1 MKDFI
6 HKLELPEPLQSKF
19 LNELMYIST
28 LVGKLNHKTLV
39 SDYWSISCI
48 SPEFISVRDYEQ
60 KIDVISP
67 IDNANWTD
75 VAKVYPHIDQ
85 FFEKYNLEK
94 FLGKINTE
102 VWPIHKHICTEN
114 STWSLTV
121 FKNNVENTFMDFYN
135 YNDKN
140 YTTEYIYDNLPLDT
154 ELVPSDR
161 IKISN
166 NDIYCIDTWKWHS
179 YRVKGFIDVFLLYP
193 KNIDSY
199 KSMLDYVRWAETNE

>member
-6 HKLELPEPLQSKF
+6 HKLKLPETTQSKF

-48 SPEFISVRDYEQ
+48 GPEFISVRDRVQ
-60 KIDVISP
+60 KIDVLTP
-67 IDNANWTD
+67 IDNANWGD
-75 VAKVYPHIDQ
+75 VAKVYPEIDQ

-121 FKNNVENTFMDFYN
+121 FKNNVENTLMDFYD

-140 YTTEYIYDNLPLDT
+140 YTTEYIYDNLPLDM
-154 ELVPSDR
+154 ELVPNDR

-193 KNIDSY
+193 KNINSY
-199 KSMLDYVRWAETNE
+199 ESMLDYVRWVETNE